1 MAHVNIA
8 IFTDVWRVSKNPLS
22 FFLLEFAEVANKGKK
37 SVRIFSPKDC
47 PIVIPFGGRLQRRLA
62 ISGFL
67 KIYRILKRNSF
78 DGIYIPT
85 PNQPV
90 GIMARIAC
98 RIIGLSYS
106 DNVRCPYP
114 DHLRGT
120 LGRAVLGG
128 AGIAEC
134 REAASSMQ
142 YFMTR

>member
-1 MAHVNIA
+1 MAHADIA
-8 IFTDVWRVSKNPLS
+8 IFTDVWRTPRSPLS

-47 PIVIPFGGRLQRRLA
+47 SINIPFGLRMQRRLA
-62 ISGFL
+62 LSGFFR
-67 KIYRILKRNSF
+67 IYRILKRNSF

-90 GIMARIAC
+90 GIMARTAC

-114 DHLRGT
+114 EHLSET
-120 LGRAVLGG
+120 LARAVLGG